1 MSSATI
7 TLERLTK
14 VYRGGRGVRDLELE
28 VRAGETFGFI
38 GPNGSGK
45 STTIRTLVGLLRPT
59 AGRALV
65 LGRDVTREGVDLRAR
80 IGYLPS
86 EPRLYDGMS
95 VAEMLAYFG
104 GFFRGDTA
112 ARRRRLA
119 EALDL
124 DLSRRAEDLSLGNKK
139 KVALVAALLH
149 DPEVLILDEPTSGLD
164 PLIQARLFEV
174 LRDERARGATVF
186 FSSHVLS
193 EVERLCERVA
203 ILKEGRLLEVART
216 DDLRARRVKRVRARL
231 AAPERPLAALSLA
244 GVGEVTH
251 EGASVRFVYAGELPA
266 LLGALAADP
275 PLDLSIDEP
284 SLEEV
289 VLSRYGGGDG

>member
-1 MSSATI
+1 MIAVTI

-14 VYRGGRGVRDLELE
+14 LYRGGRGVRDLELE

-59 AGRALV
+59 SGRALV

-80 IGYLPS
+80 VGYLPS

-95 VAEMLAYFG
+95 VGETLAYFG
-104 GFFRGDTA
+104 GFFAADTG

-139 KVALVAALLH
+139 KVALVAALQH
-149 DPEVLILDEPTSGLD
+149 EPEVLILDEPTSGLD

-174 LRDERARGATVF
+174 LREERARGATVF

-193 EVERLCERVA
+193 EVERQCERVA

-216 DDLRARRVKRVRARL
+216 EDLRARRVKRVRARL
-231 AAPERPLAALSLA
+231 AAAERPLAALSLA
-244 GVGEVTH
+244 GVAEVTR
-251 EGASVRFVYAGELPA
+251 EGASVRFVYGGELPP
-266 LLGALAADP
+266 LLAALAADP
-275 PLDLSIDEP
+275 PLDLAIDEP

-289 VLSRYGGGDG
+289 VLARYGGGGG